1 MRPYQGLPVRLL
13 PPATR
18 SIGSNQKRSAG
29 DMAGTGM
36 GDGRAAIG
44 VGLIVGAGI
53 ATTGTAIGG
62 VGERFTRLP

>member
-1 MRPYQGLPVRLL
+1 
-13 PPATR
+13 
-18 SIGSNQKRSAG
+18 
-29 DMAGTGM
+29 MAGTGM
-36 GDGRAAIG
+36 GVGTAAIGVGVAAIG